1 MRQAKE
7 NKMTGGKYEI
17 EQGYIDWDTYS
28 DPCLDENGYEQEGDE
43 YVKIDNLF
51 VTKKYRG
58 QGYGRKLIEQAI
70 SMIEKQHPGEEI
82 KIVPQPKDDDIDFT
96 RLSEFYES
104 LGLTVVAV

>member
-1 MRQAKE
+1 
-7 NKMTGGKYEI
+7 MTGGKFEI
-17 EQGYIDWDTYS
+17 EQGYIDWSVYTDQY
-28 DPCLDENGYEQEGDE
+28 LDEDGYEHEEE
-43 YVKIDNLF
+43 YVKIDNIF

-58 QGYGRKLIEQAI
+58 QGYGRKLMELAI

-104 LGLTVVAV
+104 LGLRVL